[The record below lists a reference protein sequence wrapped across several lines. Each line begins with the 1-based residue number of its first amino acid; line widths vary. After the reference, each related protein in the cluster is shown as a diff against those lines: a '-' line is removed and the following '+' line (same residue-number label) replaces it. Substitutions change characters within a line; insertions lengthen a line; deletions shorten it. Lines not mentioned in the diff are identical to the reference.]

1 MKNYIISLFD
11 GAHLWWT
18 ILYIVTAV
26 LLLILSQVIG
36 NAASLFLLFPGLI
49 LLFYTFIHPFREL
62 ESFVKF
68 SVTCGG
74 IMGLNFI
81 LYLIMDKFDYHPDIY
96 ETIVLTINLFIGF
109 PGLSA
114 GLIGGIILA
123 IKKKRA

>member
-11 GAHLWWT
+11 EAHLWWT

-26 LLLILSQVIG
+26 LLLILSRVIG

-49 LLFYTFIHPFREL
+49 LLFYTFIHPFRKL

-74 IMGLNFI
+74 ILILNWI
-81 LYLIMDKFDYHPDIY
+81 IYYLMNWFGYTKY
-96 ETIVLTINLFIGF
+96 INDEVVMAITLFIGF